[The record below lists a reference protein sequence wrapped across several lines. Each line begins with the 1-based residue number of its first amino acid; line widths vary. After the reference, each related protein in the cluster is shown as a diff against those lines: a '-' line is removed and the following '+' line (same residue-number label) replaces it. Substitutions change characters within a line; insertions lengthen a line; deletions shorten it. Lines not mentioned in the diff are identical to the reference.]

1 MRCEILGLLVNTLTT
16 NYEYSHRNRENLQL
30 PIKLKLS
37 KTLSTFSQ
45 ISFAILEST
54 SNFQCSEKE
63 MSLIGQVNLKLL
75 TTKDVLI

>member
-1 MRCEILGLLVNTLTT
+1 MRCEILGLLVNTLTA

-37 KTLSTFSQ
+37 KTLSTFSR

-54 SNFQCSEKE
+54 SNFQCSEKD